1 MSAANATPVKQIAQ
15 APLAWIGLLVL
26 ALLLQSCATAE
37 LRTVPTVQSLHET
50 KTYNRVA
57 NNTNDATL
65 KVITLNI
72 AHGRGDGFHQLL
84 QNGDKAQSHLNA
96 IATLLKGQHPDI
108 VALQEADAPSF
119 WSGKFD
125 HVEYVAKHG
134 SFAYFVHAN
143 HAEGIGISYGTAFVS
158 NLELKHPEAITF
170 NPELAALPKGFVV
183 ATVTWPG
190 SSCMELDI
198 TSVHLDSSSEAT
210 RRRQAADLI
219 ATLRARDRPMVVMGD
234 FNSRWEQ
241 EGSAV
246 RLIASEL
253 GLSAYKPDQAGLETF
268 TRLGWRLDWILIS
281 PEFTF
286 HSYNVINDKV
296 SDHRTVAAELTLNHE
311 IAAGNPP
318 DSCEFKQES

>member
-1 MSAANATPVKQIAQ
+1 MNATSVKQIAQ
-15 APLAWIGLLVL
+15 SPFAWAGLLVF

-50 KTYNRVA
+50 KTDNRYA
-57 NNTNDATL
+57 GNTNGGTL

-72 AHGRGDGFHQLL
+72 AHGRGDGFHQLF
-84 QNGDKAQSHLNA
+84 QSGDTARSHLDA

-143 HAEGIGISYGTAFVS
+143 HAEGIGLSYGTAFVS

-170 NPELAALPKGFVV
+170 NPEVSALPKGFAV
-183 ATVTWPG
+183 ATVTWPENP
-190 SSCMELDI
+190 CVELDI
-198 TSVHLDSSSEAT
+198 ASVHLEFSSEAT
-210 RRRQAADLI
+210 RRQQATELI
-219 ATLRARDRPMVVMGD
+219 GTLRARDRPMIVMGD

-246 RLIASEL
+246 RFIASEL

-268 TRLGWRLDWILIS
+268 ARLGRRLDWILIS
-281 PEFTF
+281 PEFKF
-286 HSYNVINDKV
+286 YSYNAINDKV
-296 SDHRTVAAELTLNHE
+296 SDHRAVTAELTLNHK
-311 IAAGNPP
+311 IVAASPSV
-318 DSCEFKQES
+318 SCEFKQEG